1 MASRLLPSD
10 KFTDDTLIEAMI
22 DGMLASDFSQI
33 LAVTPFAFK
42 NFDKDGTSI
51 NPAWRNA
58 VWHVRTCILVYFAAA
73 NAANNFS
80 HL

>member
-22 DGMLASDFSQI
+22 NGMLASDFSQI
-33 LAVTPFAFK
+33 LAVTPFSFK

-58 VWHVRTCILVYFAAA
+58 VWHVRSYTLVYFAAA
-73 NAANNFS
+73 NAVKNLS
-80 HL
+80 HC